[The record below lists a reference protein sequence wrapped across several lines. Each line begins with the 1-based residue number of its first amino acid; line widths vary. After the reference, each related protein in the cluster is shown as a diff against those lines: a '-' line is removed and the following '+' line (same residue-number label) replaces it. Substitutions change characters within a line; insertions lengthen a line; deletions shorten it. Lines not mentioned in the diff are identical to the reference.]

1 MSQPAQSCTDY
12 EFPKKGSL
20 WKTIEY
26 VYAKLFLLGRETYIP
41 GENPK
46 MYLRLISSVFCSFKS
61 RLISEVFSRIP
72 EGSEFVPSQG

>member
-1 MSQPAQSCTDY
+1 MNFPQRVVY
-12 EFPKKGSL
+12 EKQ
-20 WKTIEY
+20 Y

-46 MYLRLISSVFCSFKS
+46 MYLRLITSVFCSFKS